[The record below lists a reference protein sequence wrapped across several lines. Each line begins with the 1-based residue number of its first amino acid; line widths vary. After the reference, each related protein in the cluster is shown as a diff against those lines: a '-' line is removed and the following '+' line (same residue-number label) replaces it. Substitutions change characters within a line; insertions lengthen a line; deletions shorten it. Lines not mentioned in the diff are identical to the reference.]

1 MTRKNRYGSIGIIV
15 LIIRLL
21 WSVDARAEPLII
33 AASPSMKAPV
43 EALARSFEA
52 KHPGVQVHV
61 YYDTGLDLRQRI
73 AGMENSPQG
82 YIFGRGPIHV
92 LAPGGDELITR
103 LEQKYY
109 VLPGSRRAYVAVPLA
124 LVVPTTLVEA
134 PSSFRELAGSRV
146 ERIAIADPK
155 LTELGRQTI
164 QLFYALG
171 IEEVADKKLDIA
183 SDPKGILDHLLHGE
197 ADVGIVFGPDAYQ
210 ERERVRVV
218 AVSDDQSVNPTVHSM
233 AMERQCPN
241 RALCEEFLN
250 FIQTPEAHSVVK
262 GLGYVPPRK

>member
-1 MTRKNRYGSIGIIV
+1 MPQKSRHGSGGIVV
-15 LIIRLL
+15 LIISLL
-21 WSVDARAEPLII
+21 WGIDSWAEPLVI

-43 EALARSFEA
+43 EALARAFEA
-52 KHPGVQVHV
+52 KHPTVQVHV

-109 VLPGSRRAYVAVPLA
+109 VLPGTRRAYVAIPLA
-124 LVVPTTLVEA
+124 LVVPATLVEA
-134 PSSFRELAGSRV
+134 PSSFQDLVDSRV
-146 ERIAIADPK
+146 KRIAIADPT

-164 QLFYALG
+164 QLFNALG
-171 IEEVADKKLDIA
+171 IAEAVKGKSDIA
-183 SDPKGILDHLLHGE
+183 SDPKGILDHLLHGD

-218 AVSDDQSVNPTVHSM
+218 AVSDDQTLDPTVHSM
-233 AMERQCPN
+233 AMERHCPN
-241 RALCEEFLN
+241 RSLCAEFLS
-250 FIQTPEAHSVVK
+250 FIQTSEAHAVVK
-262 GLGYVPPRK
+262 DLGYVPPRK